1 MTQRDIKIEMMM
13 NTAFGWTF
21 GVLAA
26 VAAYGVLFCG
36 ATHHIVTMAIGTA
49 MCLAFRSENRKIKH
63 SKSHLKVR

>member
-26 VAAYGVLFCG
+26 VAAYGVIFCG
-36 ATHHIVTMAIGTA
+36 AVHHIATIAIGA
-49 MCLAFRSENRKIKH
+49 VACMAFRRENRKLRNQSNH
-63 SKSHLKVR
+63 VH

>member
-21 GVLAA
+21 GVLTA

-49 MCLAFRSENRKIKH
+49 MCLAFRSENRKLRNQSTH
-63 SKSHLKVR
+63 VH